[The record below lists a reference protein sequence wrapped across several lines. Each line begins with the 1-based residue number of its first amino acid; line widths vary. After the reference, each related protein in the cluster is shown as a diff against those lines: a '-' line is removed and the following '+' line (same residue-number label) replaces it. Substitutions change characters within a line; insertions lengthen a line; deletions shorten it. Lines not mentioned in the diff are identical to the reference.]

1 MQRCCLLLLLLLLR
15 HLSIARGVASSRF
28 PSLSSNFI
36 IASAAVAAV
45 GCCGFHSL
53 FPHLPLPPCL
63 VVFYYPL
70 SSACFLSSFPAPL
83 ICVSLSVAL
92 SLSGTRVWLPMRPF
106 VSCGSSRRTVVATS
120 PEFCLLCCCCC
131 VLLLSLA
138 LPLPPL
144 SYCHFR
150 FLSLAVL
157 PQLRLEFSRVE
168 FIVRSSVLS
177 LLPLLLLFVLWL
189 FVSLLLPLLL

>member
-53 FPHLPLPPCL
+53 FPHLPPPLLSCL
-63 VVFYYPL
+63 LLSAQLCLFPPL
-70 SSACFLSSFPAPL
+70 SLLLSSV
-83 ICVSLSVAL
+83 CLSVAL

-120 PEFCLLCCCCC
+120 PEFCLLCCCCCCYC

-168 FIVRSSVLS
+168 FIVRSSVL
-177 LLPLLLLFVLWL
+177 
-189 FVSLLLPLLL
+189 